1 MSHPTPSPGVR
12 PPAGRLLAAALLS
25 AVLAAGIAV
34 AAGRSAAEPATTTPV
49 TPSTPSTPST
59 VASDT
64 RGYPGT
70 AAHCAGAQSAA
81 AYGRTVRSL
90 VAICVDRDGSLEYRG
105 QRLRDAAALTMPAG
119 RTADGAI
126 VATNDGVTYAVTSTV
141 LLVSEGDSV
150 LYRDPWIEFR
160 EPRFDDSTPAPSSAA
175 GTPTVSTTTVTM
187 TPTATTAEK
196 PAS

>member
-1 MSHPTPSPGVR
+1 M
-12 PPAGRLLAAALLS
+12 
-25 AVLAAGIAV
+25 
-34 AAGRSAAEPATTTPV
+34 
-49 TPSTPSTPST
+49 
-59 VASDT
+59 
-64 RGYPGT
+64 
-70 AAHCAGAQSAA
+70 
-81 AYGRTVRSL
+81 RSL